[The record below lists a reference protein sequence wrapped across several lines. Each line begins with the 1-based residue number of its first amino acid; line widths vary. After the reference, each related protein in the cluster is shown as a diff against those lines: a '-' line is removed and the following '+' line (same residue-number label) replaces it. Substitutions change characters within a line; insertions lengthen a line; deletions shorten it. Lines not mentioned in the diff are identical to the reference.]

1 MVMVRPKPVEMM
13 VVEILVEHVLLDKSA
28 AKEPVSA
35 VQTVLEDNV
44 EMMVAE
50 ESHVDLVLHP
60 KPAKTD
66 SVQELLWL
74 IVPEDN
80 VETTE
85 LVETAET
92 ALLVKDA
99 EPASVSATMTAMKE
113 IAETPFKLM
122 EPILASALKDLVEP
136 VLPDSLV
143 VPMDVVLLKHLVM
156 F

>member
-1 MVMVRPKPVEMM
+1 MVRPKPVEMM

-28 AKEPVSA
+28 AKELVSA

-50 ESHVDLVLHP
+50 ESLVDLVLHP

-92 ALLVKDA
+92 ALLVNDA
-99 EPASVSATMTAMKE
+99 ELASVSATMTAMKE
-113 IAETPFKLM
+113 IAEMPFKLT
-122 EPILASALKDLVEP
+122 EPILASALRDPVEP

-143 VPMDVVLLKHLVM
+143 VPMDVVLPKHLVM